1 MNKFNETCKFCGKN
15 ENITVFNNTFA
26 CKNCIEK
33 IKQKLVKR
41 YYSQRLLFC
50 AGLAVWF
57 AFAGVLISLIIK
69 HI

>member
-1 MNKFNETCKFCGKN
+1 MNKLNETCKFCGKN

-50 AGLAVWF
+50 TGLAVWF
-57 AFAGVLISLIIK
+57 AFAEILFFLIIK
-69 HI
+69 